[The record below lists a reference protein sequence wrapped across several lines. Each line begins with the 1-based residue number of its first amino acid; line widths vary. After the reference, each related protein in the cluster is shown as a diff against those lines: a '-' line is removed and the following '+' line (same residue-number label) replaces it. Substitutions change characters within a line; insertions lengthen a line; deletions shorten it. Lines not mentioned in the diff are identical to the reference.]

1 MTFGGFIYY
10 CYICNIV
17 KHQNSTI
24 MEGLNDT
31 SRNGMMTTR
40 QAADYLHTSRD
51 NLLKMVSR
59 GQIPSYKP
67 LGRRYFDP
75 SELNS
80 WMRRSK

>member
-1 MTFGGFIYY
+1 MTFCGSKNY
-10 CYICNIV
+10 CYICNID
-17 KHQNSTI
+17 KRNNTTI
-24 MEGLNDT
+24 MEGLNHT
-31 SRNGMMTTR
+31 SCKGMMTTR